1 MCIVQDFLI
10 CVDFSTRRRV
20 KEIPSTQANA
30 QHFIEL
36 YFSNWQNRK
45 IQESC
50 IIDFST
56 NKASIK
62 GQTLSAK
69 VVTLK
74 ENLIYHACKQTRA

>member
-1 MCIVQDFLI
+1 M
-10 CVDFSTRRRV
+10 
-20 KEIPSTQANA
+20 
-30 QHFIEL
+30 EL

-74 ENLIYHACKQTRA
+74 ENLIYHAYK